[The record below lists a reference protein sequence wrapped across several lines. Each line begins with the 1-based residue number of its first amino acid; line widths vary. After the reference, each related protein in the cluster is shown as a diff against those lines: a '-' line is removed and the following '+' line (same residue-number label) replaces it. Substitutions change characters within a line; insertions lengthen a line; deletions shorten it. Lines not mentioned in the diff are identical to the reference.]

1 MKTFLLC
8 LGACAVLFGGAAVIQ
23 FQDVIKKLSF
33 DQLPAINTVLSDVE
47 RNSVATTTRSL
58 MD

>member
-8 LGACAVLFGGAAVIQ
+8 LGACAVLFGGTAIIQ
-23 FQDVIKKLSF
+23 YQGVIKKLSF
-33 DQLPAINTVLSDVE
+33 DQVPAINTVLSDVDG
-47 RNSVATTTRSL
+47 NSIGTTTRSL